1 MYPYRSVLFVPGHK
15 PQWAAKAVA
24 SGADAIVL
32 DLEDSVPDDLK
43 AGARQT
49 VRETVARL
57 RDEGVRAG
65 VFVRPNALDT
75 GLAGADLE
83 AVVTAGLTGLFVP
96 KVRDRDDVLR
106 FDTLIDWFERRNGT
120 SGLEMIIPVET
131 VEAIQNCRR
140 IAAASPRVAAM
151 VGPTAAHADIARA
164 VGYRWSREGIETLYL
179 RSRVLLACRER
190 GLHPLTGLWEELDD
204 LEGLRAFAEQG
215 RQLGFQGQIVIHPSH
230 VPVVNEVFSP
240 DPAEVEF
247 REGLVAAFE
256 AAVARGEAAVRYR
269 GMHID
274 KAHADTARQWLAH
287 ARLVG
292 VAGRTGKDAPATDN
306 DPPPPAG
313 AERQP
318 HGDRGP
324 APGPDAAV
332 PDPVDPAK
340 E

>member
-1 MYPYRSVLFVPGHK
+1 MHPYRSVLFVPGHK

-32 DLEDSVPDDLK
+32 DLEDSVPEDLK
-43 AGARQT
+43 AASRQV
-49 VRETVARL
+49 VRDTVARL
-57 RDEGVRAG
+57 RADGVRAG

-83 AVVTAGLTGLFVP
+83 AVVAEGLTGLFVP
-96 KVRDRDDVLR
+96 KVRDRDDALR
-106 FDTLIDWFERRNGT
+106 WDTLVDWFERRNGA
-120 SGLEMIIPVET
+120 SGLELIVPVET
-131 VEAIQNCRR
+131 VEAIQNCLD

-164 VGYRWSREGIETLYL
+164 VGYRFSREGTETLYL
-179 RSRVLLACRER
+179 RSRVLLACRVR
-190 GLHPLTGLWEELDD
+190 DLHPLTGLWEEIDD
-204 LEGLRAFAEQG
+204 LDGLRTFADQG
-215 RQLGFQGQIVIHPSH
+215 LQLGFRGQIVIHPSH
-230 VPVVNEVFSP
+230 VRVVNEVFSP

-287 ARLVG
+287 ARLVTASDPTG
-292 VAGRTGKDAPATDN
+292 GGAAGPSRTGGGTT
-306 DPPPPAG
+306 
-313 AERQP
+313 
-318 HGDRGP
+318 
-324 APGPDAAV
+324 
-332 PDPVDPAK
+332 DPVDPAK